1 MRDQL
6 PALLAEIAEI
16 AGLDAA
22 LAIAAAKGG
31 ILARIPS
38 RLQPGNWLVK
48 AVGMEKAEIIS
59 KHFTSG
65 RGRIDLDIPLPPTNS
80 YKQFLRQRSR
90 SYERALAETNNIF
103 QAARASGTTR
113 RTIQRFNIRKRGGKS
128 TDQGSLF

>member
-1 MRDQL
+1 MRDHL

-22 LAIAAAKGG
+22 LAIADAKGG

-38 RLQPGNWLVK
+38 RLKPDNWLVK

-65 RGRIDLDIPLPPTNS
+65 RGRIDLDIPLPPANS
-80 YKQFLRQRSR
+80 YRQFLRQRSQ

-103 QAARASGTTR
+103 QAARTAGTTR
-113 RTIQRFNIRKRGGKS
+113 RTIQRFNVRKRGGKP